1 MKPKG
6 RQLNEEELAEYEQ
19 VWKDIDDSIERVYKG
34 TTLCYTKSNKP
45 KRRTR

>member
-6 RQLNEEELAEYEQ
+6 RQLNEAELAEYEQ

-34 TTLCYTKSNKP
+34 NKP
-45 KRRTR
+45 KRKAKR

>member
-19 VWKDIDDSIERVYKG
+19 VWKDIDDSIERVYKA
-34 TTLCYTKSNKP
+34 NKP
-45 KRRTR
+45 KRKVKR